1 MVGYDRGGEKTA
13 SKDAGRL
20 KERIMVGILFVI
32 FVVYFF
38 FKALLGYFK

>member
-38 FKALLGYFK
+38 FKAPLGHFK